1 MVQPEDVRRVAGLAR
16 LGLAAEDE
24 QAMVDSLLSLLGHF
38 EVLQQVDTTDVEPMS
53 HPTDATGEPAADEV
67 APFPDP
73 RATLVPLTSHA
84 REGFFVVPRVLDDA
98 EPA

>member
-16 LGLAAEDE
+16 LSLAADSEA
-24 QAMVDSLLSLLGHF
+24 AMVDGLISLLGHF
-38 EVLQQVDTTDVEPMS
+38 EVLQEVDTTDVEPMS
-53 HPTDATGEPAADEV
+53 HPGDALGEAADDEV
-67 APFPDP
+67 SPFPDP
-73 RATLVPLTSHA
+73 RSTLVPLTSHA